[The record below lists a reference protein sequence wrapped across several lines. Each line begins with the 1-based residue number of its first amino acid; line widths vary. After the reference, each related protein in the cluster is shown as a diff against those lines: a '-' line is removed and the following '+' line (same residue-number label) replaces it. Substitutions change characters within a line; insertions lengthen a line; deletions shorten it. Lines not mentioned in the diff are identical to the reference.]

1 MAALPMTQLAPRR
14 FEPMA
19 PIDPR
24 DFGKLEAEVAS
35 LCKQVAAMAEDLRV
49 VRSTLDA
56 AHGGWRV
63 IVAVAGI
70 TSAITAL
77 AIKIIPFWPF
87 R

>member
-1 MAALPMTQLAPRR
+1 
-14 FEPMA
+14 MA

-35 LCKQVAAMAEDLRV
+35 LCKQVAAMAEDLRA

-56 AHGGWRV
+56 AQGGWRV
-63 IVAVAGI
+63 MVAVASISG
-70 TSAITAL
+70 AMAAAAVKFL
-77 AIKIIPFWPF
+77 PFWPF

>member
-1 MAALPMTQLAPRR
+1 
-14 FEPMA
+14 MA

-24 DFGKLEAEVAS
+24 DFGRLEAEVAA
-35 LCKQVAAMAEDLRV
+35 LHKVVEAMAEDLRA

-63 IVAVAGI
+63 MMAVAGI
-70 TSAITAL
+70 SGAVAAAAVKFL
-77 AIKIIPFWPF
+77 PFWPF

>member
-1 MAALPMTQLAPRR
+1 
-14 FEPMA
+14 MA

-24 DFGKLEAEVAS
+24 DFGKLEAEVAG
-35 LCKQVAAMAEDLRV
+35 LRNQVEAMAEDLRA

-63 IVAVAGI
+63 MVAVAGI
-70 TSAITAL
+70 SGAITAATVKL
-77 AIKIIPFWPF
+77 LPFWPF

>member
-1 MAALPMTQLAPRR
+1 
-14 FEPMA
+14 MA

-24 DFGKLEAEVAS
+24 DFGKLEAEVAI
-35 LCKQVAAMAEDLRV
+35 LREQVSAMAEDLRA

-63 IVAVAGI
+63 MMAVSGI
-70 TSAITAL
+70 SGALTAAAVKL
-77 AIKIIPFWPF
+77 LPFWPF